1 MKKENKI
8 IKRIKRLGFGAA
20 MMAATMSPSL
30 TAEASEEE
38 NNISIE
44 SQLLDENEQ
53 DNAALEMTVNE
64 ENVSEEPKDVVETV
78 ISEQSQVS
86 SNIVNENNISFEDTY
101 DTLEEALDN
110 QEKKEEEF
118 QDAGYTDIESNIT
131 EESKEISVKEEVLVG
146 TETQTENGAYTDLT
160 KEEAE
165 AKKEEIE
172 YQDKDKTVTGDIYE
186 YQEDTGI
193 DDEFVK
199 NEEYDTK
206 EEAEEAEDK
215 ITSELEEEGY
225 KDIEATIDEKH
236 EEVKVGEEEIKKSE
250 ETTKEEYKEL
260 TKEEAEELKELETDT
275 KEQTIT
281 VTIDAYQHDTGVDD
295 IQNISKTF
303 TSEKEFNE
311 YIVELQNQGYTL
323 SNISLKANTK
333 MNDVTL
339 NETYDDIEEAQKKL
353 KDFLDTYQNADGKIT
368 EVRNEE
374 KDSTTDDQE
383 KFDTLEEAQEAEKKL
398 KEENKD
404 NIVET
409 EIVENRAQIDD
420 LRDEITKT
428 FESEEEAEKY
438 IKELED
444 SGYELVSNIVKEEVE
459 YIPILPE
466 INNGTT
472 TGEEITAKNRA
483 NLFIR
488 LDGDVQY
495 ENGTTSYPDDYYV
508 FAGSVGVKQDI
519 VYDIDA
525 NNHGN
530 DLTYLINNNNKIGE
544 KVIATISE
552 NEINN
557 FLSNY
562 GIKLND
568 DQVIVWYVLKNQV
581 DAVRDRIYKNAD
593 GDKIVIKTDACAY
606 HIDGV
611 IRSKKALKNIYS
623 INGTGSKNDGYY
635 LNSSITTLGYDYVVE
650 ASGKEEVLTGT
661 YSGSL
666 VASKDIYETLYNATV
681 TTTKRTYEM
690 VPIYEDKTTYELD
703 VKASKD
709 VYETKYGINVT
720 TVKNIYETRE
730 VSKEVPCYK
739 LVVTAKIPTK
749 ENPTENPVTN
759 PSDDVEKNTTIEQTN
774 DIVTI
779 IDDLEIP
786 KSDEIPEELITIEEV
801 DVPTSQTIEQGIPKM
816 GDYDNSVALY
826 LLLTSLSGAG
836 ALAVEVEKKKEKVK
850 TLKK

>member
-131 EESKEISVKEEVLVG
+131 EESKEIPVKEEILVG

-172 YQDKDKTVTGDIYE
+172 YQDQDKTVTGDIYE

-206 EEAEEAEDK
+206 EEAEEAKDK
-215 ITSELEEEGY
+215 ITSKLEEEGY
-225 KDIEATIDEKH
+225 KDIEANINEKH
-236 EEVKVGEEEIKKSE
+236 EDIKVGEEEIKKSE
-250 ETTKEEYKEL
+250 ETTEQEYKEL
-260 TKEEAEELKELETDT
+260 TKEEAEELKKLETDT

-339 NETYDDIEEAQKKL
+339 NETYDDIEEAQ
-353 KDFLDTYQNADGKIT
+353 
-368 EVRNEE
+368 
-374 KDSTTDDQE
+374 
-383 KFDTLEEAQEAEKKL
+383 KKL

-786 KSDEIPEELITIEEV
+786 KSDDIPEELITIKDEE
-801 DVPTSQTIEQGIPKM
+801 VPTSQTIEQGIPKM